1 MKKNIGFILL
11 FTATIFATSAFAG
24 NFPWPGQPDQPN
36 QPNQPGQPG
45 QPGYPGNPQP
55 PGYNDIYGPGRTVR
69 WWDMGTVQAQKF
81 IAVDVRLDVR
91 GQFVNE
97 IFLAAIDNHVGI
109 KSAQARLAN
118 GQMID
123 LRYLVGTIQKGR
135 QYQIRL
141 DYNYSLRIDS
151 LYLTIESPN
160 LAGSRASLAIQLG
173 LAY

>member
-1 MKKNIGFILL
+1 MKKNIGVLLL
-11 FTATIFATSAFAG
+11 FIAVSFDTSAFAG
-24 NFPWPGQPDQPN
+24 NFPWPGQPDQP
-36 QPNQPGQPG
+36 GS
-45 QPGYPGNPQP
+45 PQP

-81 IAVDVRLDVR
+81 VAVDVRMDVR
-91 GQFVNE
+91 GEFVNE
-97 IFLAAIDNHVGI
+97 IYLAAIDNHIRI
-109 KSAQARLAN
+109 KAASARLAN

-123 LRYLVGTIQKGR
+123 LNYLVGTIEKGR

-141 DYNYSLRIDS
+141 DYRNSLRLDS

>member
-1 MKKNIGFILL
+1 MKKNIGVLL
-11 FTATIFATSAFAG
+11 LLIMVSFATSAFAV
-24 NFPWPGQPDQPN
+24 NFPWPDKPDQPR
-36 QPNQPGQPG
+36 
-45 QPGYPGNPQP
+45 YPQPQP
-55 PGYNDIYGPGRTVR
+55 PGYGDIYGPGRTVR

-81 IAVDVRLDVR
+81 VAVDVRIDVR
-91 GQFVNE
+91 GEFVNE
-97 IFLAAIDNHVGI
+97 VYLAAISNHI
-109 KSAQARLAN
+109 KIKAASARLAN

-123 LRYLVGTIQKGR
+123 LNYLVGTIEKNR

-141 DYNYSLRIDS
+141 DYRNSLRLDS

>member
-1 MKKNIGFILL
+1 MKKTLGFLMLL
-11 FTATIFATSAFAG
+11 LVAGFSTSAVAG
-24 NFPWPGQPDQPN
+24 NFPWPDQPDQP
-36 QPNQPGQPG
+36 
-45 QPGYPGNPQP
+45 GYPQPQP
-55 PGYNDIYGPGRTVR
+55 PGYGDIYGPGRTVR

-81 IAVDVRLDVR
+81 VAVDVRIDAR
-91 GQFVNE
+91 GEFVNE
-97 IFLAAIDNHVGI
+97 VYLAAIGNHIRI
-109 KSAQARLAN
+109 KAASARLAN

-123 LRYLVGTIQKGR
+123 LNYLVGTIDKNR

-141 DYNYSLRIDS
+141 DYRNSLRLDS

>member
-1 MKKNIGFILL
+1 MKKNLGFLLL
-11 FTATIFATSAFAG
+11 FMAASFATSAFAG
-24 NFPWPGQPDQPN
+24 NFPWPD
-36 QPNQPGQPG
+36 QPGQ
-45 QPGYPGNPQP
+45 PGNPQP

-81 IAVDVRLDVR
+81 VAIDVRLDVR
-91 GQFVNE
+91 GEFVNE
-97 IFLAAIDNHVGI
+97 IYLGAIGNHVGI
-109 KSAQARLAN
+109 KSASARLAN

-123 LRYLVGTIQKGR
+123 LNFLVGTIQKGR

-141 DYNYSLRIDS
+141 DYRNSLRIDS

>member
-1 MKKNIGFILL
+1 MNKKIGFLLL
-11 FTATIFATSAFAG
+11 FIAVSFATSAFAG
-24 NFPWPGQPDQPN
+24 NFPRPD
-36 QPNQPGQPG
+36 QPG
-45 QPGYPGNPQP
+45 QPGYPQP

-81 IAVDVRLDVR
+81 IAIDVRMDVR
-91 GQFVNE
+91 GEFVNE
-97 IFLAAIDNHVGI
+97 VYLAAFDNHVRI
-109 KSAQARLAN
+109 NAASARLAN

-123 LRYLVGTIQKGR
+123 LNYLVGTIERGR
-135 QYQIRL
+135 QYQVRL
-141 DYNYSLRIDS
+141 DYRNSLRVDS

>member
-1 MKKNIGFILL
+1 MKNNLSLL
-11 FTATIFATSAFAG
+11 LLLIAVSFATSAFAG
-24 NFPWPGQPDQPN
+24 NFPWPN
-36 QPNQPGQPG
+36 QPE
-45 QPGYPGNPQP
+45 QPGYPQP
-55 PGYNDIYGPGRTVR
+55 PGYGDIYGPGRTVR

-81 IAVDVRLDVR
+81 IAVDVRMDVR
-91 GQFVNE
+91 GEFVNE
-97 IFLAAIDNHVGI
+97 VYLAAIGNHVKI
-109 KSAQARLAN
+109 KSASARLAN

-123 LRYLVGTIQKGR
+123 LNYLVGTIEKNR

-141 DYNYSLRIDS
+141 DYRNSLRLDS

>member
-1 MKKNIGFILL
+1 MKKNLSILL
-11 FTATIFATSAFAG
+11 LLIATSFSTLAFAG
-24 NFPWPGQPDQPN
+24 NFPWPDLPDMPG
-36 QPNQPGQPG
+36 QPGQPG
-45 QPGYPGNPQP
+45 QPGYPQP

-81 IAVDVRLDVR
+81 VAVDVRIDAR
-91 GQFVNE
+91 GEFVNE
-97 IFLAAIDNHVGI
+97 VFLAAIDNHIRI
-109 KSAQARLAN
+109 KAASARLAN

-123 LRYLVGTIQKGR
+123 LNYLTGTIERGR

-141 DYNYSLRIDS
+141 DYRNSLRVDS